1 MATRGFNYEEGGAVR
16 KIETFPQ
23 IERPR
28 RERERR
34 EVERPTP
41 VKKSKTYKKAAKE
54 AQQSAGFD
62 LKYTIVLAL
71 MVLAVVV
78 SCVIMLSVQTSV
90 ESKEKRIESLQE
102 ELQDIQA
109 DNDAFE
115 NKLDSMYSLEDIYT
129 IATGEL
135 GMVYSEN
142 GQIRYYENE
151 QGDYVKQYSDV
162 PETAD

>member
-1 MATRGFNYEEGGAVR
+1 MASRTRNFYVEEGGAVR
-16 KIETFPQ
+16 KVEAFPS
-23 IERPR
+23 
-28 RERERR
+28 RERR
-34 EVERPTP
+34 VRRPEP
-41 VKKSKTYKKAAKE
+41 APKKRGTKTYKKAARE

-62 LKYTIVLAL
+62 LKYTIILAV

-78 SCVIMLSVQTSV
+78 SCVVMLSVQSSV

-109 DNDAFE
+109 DNAAFE
-115 NKLDSMYSLEDIYT
+115 NKLNSMYSLEDVYT
-129 IATGEL
+129 IATSEL

-162 PETAD
+162 PETTN

>member
-1 MATRGFNYEEGGAVR
+1 MASRKYYIEEGGAVR
-16 KIETFPQ
+16 KVEAFPK
-23 IERPR
+23 
-28 RERERR
+28 RERVRR
-34 EVERPTP
+34 PEPAR
-41 VKKSKTYKKAAKE
+41 KKKRASKTYKKAAKE
-54 AQQSAGFD
+54 AQKSAGFD
-62 LKYTIVLAL
+62 LKYTLILAV

-78 SCVIMLSVQTSV
+78 SCVVMLSVQSSV

-109 DNDAFE
+109 DNAAFE
-115 NKLDSMYSLEDIYT
+115 NKLNSMYSLEDVYT

-162 PETAD
+162 PETTN